1 VAIACPDDRSWQ
13 ALAGAMGRPDL
24 VADAGLATLPGR
36 LERRRELDE
45 TVAAWTASRTAA
57 EVQDCLQ
64 AVGVAAHEL
73 LDSAGCWA
81 DPQLHHRGHFQE
93 LSHPHHGTVRVQ
105 GPRLHFSRTV
115 SSVSRAAPPL
125 GEDTFDVLHE
135 LLGYDADHIAE
146 LAAAEVLE

>member
-1 VAIACPDDRSWQ
+1 
-13 ALAGAMGRPDL
+13 
-24 VADAGLATLPGR
+24 
-36 LERRRELDE
+36 
-45 TVAAWTASRTAA
+45 
-57 EVQDCLQ
+57 
-64 AVGVAAHEL
+64 VAAHEL